1 VATILFS
8 HLIWRIAP
16 VPSGSFQYAS
26 KMWEVEAYRQ
36 GLIYSSTTG
45 GAGATSA
52 FAQAFDVRFLLAG
65 LIIAVTA
72 FLVLR
77 GFGLPILLVYG
88 VIRGL
93 DQSTTEVILPQF
105 IGALLGRYYFRK
117 KFGEM
122 WPQYRV
128 VFFVGYSAGVGLI
141 AMLSLGIVFIA
152 KSVFQAP
159 Y

>member
-1 VATILFS
+1 
-8 HLIWRIAP
+8 
-16 VPSGSFQYAS
+16 
-26 KMWEVEAYRQ
+26 MWEVEAYRQ
-36 GLIYSSTTG
+36 ALVFSSTSG
-45 GAGATSA
+45 GTGATSA
-52 FAQAFDVRFLLAG
+52 FAQAFRWEYLVAG
-65 LIIAVTA
+65 LTIAVTM

-88 VIRGL
+88 LIRGL

-105 IGALLGRYYFRK
+105 IGALLGRFYFKK

-128 VFFVGYSAGVGLI
+128 VFFVGYTAGVGLI

-152 KSVFQAP
+152 KSVFQSP

>member
-1 VATILFS
+1 
-8 HLIWRIAP
+8 
-16 VPSGSFQYAS
+16 
-26 KMWEVEAYRQ
+26 MWEVEAYRQ
-36 GLIYSSTTG
+36 GLVYSSTARQPERDKTG
-45 GAGATSA
+45 GIQEDVAPRSA
-52 FAQAFDVRFLLAG
+52 FREAFDVRYLLAG

-93 DQSTTEVILPQF
+93 DQATTEVILPQF
-105 IGALLGRYYFRK
+105 LGALLGRFYFRK
-117 KFGEM
+117 KFGDM
-122 WPQYRV
+122 WPQYRI

-152 KSVFQAP
+152 KSVFQSP